1 MKARKFTSEPF
12 SLRGVV
18 CRAFG
23 REVTDLQQLEHFGTP
38 CTLDDSTVEIDHVE
52 ELETGREV
60 VHFDA
65 GAVARLAAMDYYHD
79 EDCNEY

>member
-1 MKARKFTSEPF
+1 MKQRKFTSEPF

-23 REVTDLQQLEHFGTP
+23 REVEDFQQLEHFGTP
-38 CTLDDSTVEIDHVE
+38 CTLDDSSIEIDQIE

-60 VHFDA
+60 MHFDF
-65 GAVARLAAMDYYHD
+65 GEVARAIAVDYYHD
-79 EDCNEY
+79 EDFDR